1 MQRPQQHG
9 EDEDA
14 DQVDGADADDEE
26 RNEFEEAIAEAFAAA
41 AVIND
46 DAGAEQSGE
55 RERQQQYGAAN
66 TGALD
71 GRENKQPRRDK
82 DEDQHQPV
90 KTAADARRGLND
102 LPEMHRRANPSDRR
116 RAAQAK

>member
-1 MQRPQQHG
+1 MQRAQQHG

-26 RNEFEEAIAEAFAAA
+26 RNEFEEAIAEAFKAA

-55 RERQQQYGAAN
+55 RQRQQQYGAAN
-66 TGALD
+66 ARALG
-71 GRENKQPRRDK
+71 GRENEQHRRDK

-90 KTAADARRGLND
+90 QAAADRKSTR
-102 LPEMHRRANPSDRR
+102 
-116 RAAQAK
+116 